1 MKSSQILCT
10 RDALTTTKAMKC
22 LSDRSGICPKQLTL
36 AEYRRASPA
45 PLRGPCCWIFACPT
59 LHTPLRSCLGAP
71 SSLRWWKLG
80 CRTQKPKPLSVAM
93 SAPTQPPAPV
103 PLQLGARMMV
113 RSAKGS
119 VPSATVS
126 TKNLPERPQGQT
138 VVSVGV
144 PGQETKRGG
153 REDGKRI
160 QSRVWQ
166 CLEQGL

>member
-1 MKSSQILCT
+1 MPYSAYTSPLLFGGPIFSQVVEAGMQ
-10 RDALTTTKAMKC
+10 DPETKAV
-22 LSDRSGICPKQLTL
+22 
-36 AEYRRASPA
+36 
-45 PLRGPCCWIFACPT
+45 
-59 LHTPLRSCLGAP
+59 
-71 SSLRWWKLG
+71 
-80 CRTQKPKPLSVAM
+80 SVAM